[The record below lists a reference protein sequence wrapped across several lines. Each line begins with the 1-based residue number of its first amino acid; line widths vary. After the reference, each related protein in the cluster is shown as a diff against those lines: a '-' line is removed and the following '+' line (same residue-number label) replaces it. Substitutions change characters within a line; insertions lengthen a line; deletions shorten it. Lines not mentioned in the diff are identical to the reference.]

1 MPKEGDLDTISH
13 KVRQY
18 PQYIIDDMEKIA
30 EIINNILDNNPDKK
44 IAIVSDH
51 GISYLPQLCSGLN
64 LPGFESDHGGRIASV
79 KKPTID
85 NRYIILDDNT
95 TVCALQHN
103 SLCAKIHDG
112 SGCHGGCTPEEV
124 LVPILIISSQ
134 PNATNWT
141 AKLQDF
147 EVSASN
153 PVLNFDIRGLSFNDI
168 PIVEYNNVHYELI
181 AQSGNSYITPCLP
194 LLQDAKNIRLIIGDK
209 YRDFKLELKLGL
221 EEEDL
226 F

>member
-1 MPKEGDLDTISH
+1 MAFLIFRNSVPVWICPDL
-13 KVRQY
+13 KVIMVEELPRWR
-18 PQYIIDDMEKIA
+18 
-30 EIINNILDNNPDKK
+30 NPT
-44 IAIVSDH
+44 V
-51 GISYLPQLCSGLN
+51 
-64 LPGFESDHGGRIASV
+64 
-79 KKPTID
+79 D

-95 TVCALQHN
+95 TVCALQHQ

-141 AKLQDF
+141 GQNWQVLKSLLQIPF
-147 EVSASN
+147 SIWHSRT
-153 PVLNFDIRGLSFNDI
+153 FFNDI
-168 PIVEYNNVHYELI
+168 PIVVYNNVHYELI

>member
-1 MPKEGDLDTISH
+1 M
-13 KVRQY
+13 
-18 PQYIIDDMEKIA
+18 
-30 EIINNILDNNPDKK
+30 
-44 IAIVSDH
+44 
-51 GISYLPQLCSGLN
+51 
-64 LPGFESDHGGRIASV
+64 
-79 KKPTID
+79 
-85 NRYIILDDNT
+85 
-95 TVCALQHN
+95 
-103 SLCAKIHDG
+103 
-112 SGCHGGCTPEEV
+112 
-124 LVPILIISSQ
+124 IISSQ

-153 PVLNFDIRGLSFNDI
+153 PVLKFDIRGLSFNDI